1 LDIFANSLKKNKY
14 EEMKE
19 HIITSYIT
27 LMKKYGH
34 ENLTIRN
41 ICSSSGI
48 STGTFYHYFSSKD
61 ELMSYYLARGY
72 EKYRQFSLGKM
83 DNLNPTLKVISV
95 LVCICQYFLEAGPA
109 FIINY
114 ISPRNQALNSRNTE
128 GNQRQI
134 VHDLVEQID
143 MANHAG
149 LFKIEDTMMI
159 YNDVNRV
166 FFGVLFDWCLSN
178 GDFDLIPELTRMLVN
193 TLNFYLN
200 DPISAEMLP

>member
-1 LDIFANSLKKNKY
+1 
-14 EEMKE
+14 
-19 HIITSYIT
+19 
-27 LMKKYGH
+27 
-34 ENLTIRN
+34 
-41 ICSSSGI
+41 
-48 STGTFYHYFSSKD
+48 
-61 ELMSYYLARGY
+61 
-72 EKYRQFSLGKM
+72 
-83 DNLNPTLKVISV
+83 
-95 LVCICQYFLEAGPA
+95 
-109 FIINY
+109 
-114 ISPRNQALNSRNTE
+114 
-128 GNQRQI
+128 
-134 VHDLVEQID
+134 